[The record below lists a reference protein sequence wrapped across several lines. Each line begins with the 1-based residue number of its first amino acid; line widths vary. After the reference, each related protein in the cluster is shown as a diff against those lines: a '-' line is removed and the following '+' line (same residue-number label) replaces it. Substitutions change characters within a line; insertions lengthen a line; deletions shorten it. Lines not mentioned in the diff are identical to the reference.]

1 MKKLI
6 GFTMI
11 AVMAGSL
18 FAAEAAQYGW
28 QKGAAANANRS
39 AFFSKVGEYKTEAER
54 EAAFAKAGIGEN
66 SPYKDSEHYDVEK
79 LLADGVIDQAQA
91 DKIKSD
97 AAKKHGDISAAYS
110 KADFA
115 NMSKNQISEFYK
127 NLGK

>member
-18 FAAEAAQYGW
+18 FAAEAA
-28 QKGAAANANRS
+28 
-39 AFFSKVGEYKTEAER
+39 FAE
-54 EAAFAKAGIGEN
+54 AGIGEN

-97 AAKKHGDISAAYS
+97 AAKKHGDISSAYA